1 MWLTGRVRQI
11 YSRADGGPNGAAL
24 TDPQLA
30 ELYAY
35 PRPPAGHWLRA
46 NMVASLDGAATVL
59 GRSAGLSGEADQQVF
74 ALLRALADVILVGAG
89 TVRAE
94 QYGPVRPESEG
105 VRWAWLREGRPRSA
119 PIAVITRKLD
129 LDTGCALLTEAPD
142 HARTIVIT
150 TEMAPPERRA
160 AAARGADVIVA
171 GDTSVDLA
179 AAAGAL
185 AARGYRNMLNE
196 GGPHLLSQLIGAGL
210 VDELC
215 LTVSPLLAGPGA
227 GRIVQ
232 PMGPAGLPG
241 EQQPAPLSLT
251 HVISDEGYLLCRYQ
265 RPVPA
270 HPPS

>member
-1 MWLTGRVRQI
+1 VWLTGRVRQI
-11 YSRADGGPNGAAL
+11 FSRAGVAANGAVL
-24 TDPQLA
+24 TGPQLA

-35 PRPPAGHWLRA
+35 PRPLAGRWLRA
-46 NMVASLDGAATVL
+46 NMVTSLDGAATVR
-59 GRSAGLSGEADQQVF
+59 GRSGGLSGEADQQVF
-74 ALLRALADVILVGAG
+74 ALLRAMADVILVGAG

-105 VRWAWLREGRPRSA
+105 VRWAWLREGRSPSA
-119 PIAVITRKLD
+119 SIAVITRKLD
-129 LDTGCALLTEAPD
+129 LDTSCALLTEAPG
-142 HARTIVIT
+142 HAQTIVIT
-150 TEMAPPERRA
+150 TEMAPPRRRA
-160 AAARGADVIVA
+160 AAARSADVIVA

-179 AAAGAL
+179 AAVAAL
-185 AARGYRNMLNE
+185 AERGYRNMLNE

-241 EQQPAPLSLT
+241 EQEPAPLTLT

-265 RPVPA
+265 QLAPA
-270 HPPS
+270 HPPG

>member
-11 YSRADGGPNGAAL
+11 YSRTDGGAEGAVL
-24 TDPQLA
+24 SDSELA
-30 ELYAY
+30 GLYAY
-35 PRPPAGHWLRA
+35 PPSPAGRWLRA
-46 NMVASLDGAATVL
+46 NMVTSADGAATVR

-89 TVRAE
+89 TARAE
-94 QYGPVRPESEG
+94 RYGPVRPESEG
-105 VRWAWLREGRPRSA
+105 VRWAWLREGRCPSA
-119 PIAVITRKLD
+119 PIAVVTRKLD
-129 LDTGCALLTEAPD
+129 LDLGCALLTQAPE

-150 TEMAPPERRA
+150 TGIAPPERRA
-160 AAARGADVIVA
+160 AAARSADVIVA
-171 GDTSVDLA
+171 GESSVDLA

-185 AARGYRNMLNE
+185 AARGYRNVLNE

-232 PMGPAGLPG
+232 PMRPAGLPG
-241 EQQPAPLSLT
+241 EQPPAPLTLT

-265 RPVPA
+265 RPAPA
-270 HPPS
+270 HPPG